1 MKNHT
6 FTPARIALA
15 VAAGLSAHTAFAQV
29 PSPSKVKPNV
39 KGLETTPSLDP
50 GNTGAAFFENGS
62 GAVRDP
68 MLPVEIVDT
77 AESKNTV
84 NTPAPT
90 ESAEVVVG
98 KEEKTLGATELEKAA
113 KNDKTE
119 EAGAVRKDVVEE
131 AIAESKKT
139 DLPVKTASKKVKHR
153 KPSVVAAKEY
163 KPRSSIS
170 PVTDIP
176 DLSQFQR
183 AEAVAVEEPPEDVPV
198 VDLYAAQPGTP
209 VVVTEVVRVD
219 SIDLGVPTYAESET
233 KALPVIPKTDR
244 VEVATVAEVEAQ
256 ERTTSPRE
264 PNFFERLFGLGT
276 GEKEK
281 EQVVAQSV
289 ANPVALQGTDLSPM
303 ASEKA
308 PVITE
313 AKGADGW
320 TPLAVREPAHVPTGP
335 SSVSLD
341 PRDARIAA
349 LQAELAS
356 LQSTPMPVSHVE
368 PPEVLRPAL
377 YPDVPTIDPKT
388 SIQIPGPAPAPK
400 AIKPTPKAP
409 RTMISA
415 SKPVAPFDTPQTVVI
430 DAPRSITPA
439 PEVMVVE
446 KKQHRVAQPKWPG
459 LAETGDFITFLEGS
473 SRVSLETE
481 AQLRTMVG
489 MFREHGIRK
498 IVLQG
503 TALRDEDS
511 EGLES
516 SEFAMQRARNLKS
529 ALQKAGFKGVI
540 ALDDPKRA
548 RPGTTP
554 RVGLVAL
561 R

>member
-15 VAAGLSAHTAFAQV
+15 VAAGLSTHTAFAQV
-29 PSPSKVKPNV
+29 PSPPKVKPNV

-77 AESKNTV
+77 AESKNTA

-119 EAGAVRKDVVEE
+119 EAGAVRKEVVEE

-139 DLPVKTASKKVKHR
+139 DLPVKTADKKVKHR

-176 DLSQFQR
+176 DLSKFQR

-219 SIDLGVPTYAESET
+219 SIDLSVPTYAESET
-233 KALPVIPKTDR
+233 KALPVIPETER

-256 ERTTSPRE
+256 EQEQIAQPRE
-264 PNFFERLFGLGT
+264 PNFFKRLFGVRT
-276 GEKEK
+276 TEK
-281 EQVVAQSV
+281 EQAVAQSV

-320 TPLAVREPAHVPTGP
+320 TPLAVRAPAHVPTGP

-349 LQAELAS
+349 LQAELAA
-356 LQSTPMPVSHVE
+356 LQSTPMPVSHVA

-377 YPDVPTIDPKT
+377 YPDVPTIEPKAA
-388 SIQIPGPAPAPK
+388 IQIPGPASAPK

-415 SKPVAPFDTPQTVVI
+415 NKPVAPVDTPQTVAI
-430 DAPRSITPA
+430 DAPRTITPA

-473 SRVSLETE
+473 SHVSLETE

>member
-50 GNTGAAFFENGS
+50 SNTGAAFFENGR
-62 GAVRDP
+62 GAFRDP

-98 KEEKTLGATELEKAA
+98 KEEQTLGATELEKAA

-119 EAGAVRKDVVEE
+119 EAGAVRKEVVE

-233 KALPVIPKTDR
+233 KALPVIPKTER

-256 ERTTSPRE
+256 ERTTPPRE

-276 GEKEK
+276 TEK

-313 AKGADGW
+313 AKGADDW
-320 TPLAVREPAHVPTGP
+320 TPLAVRAPAHVPTGP

-349 LQAELAS
+349 LQAELAA

-368 PPEVLRPAL
+368 PPEVLKPAL
-377 YPDVPTIDPKT
+377 YPDVPAIDPKAA
-388 SIQIPGPAPAPK
+388 IQIPGPAPAPK

-415 SKPVAPFDTPQTVVI
+415 NKPVAPVDTPQTVAI

-459 LAETGDFITFLEGS
+459 LAEAGDFITFLEGS
-473 SRVSLETE
+473 SHVSLETE

-489 MFREHGIRK
+489 MFRAHGIRK

-516 SEFAMQRARNLKS
+516 SEFAMLRARNLKS

>member
-50 GNTGAAFFENGS
+50 SNTGAAFFENGR
-62 GAVRDP
+62 GAFRDP

-119 EAGAVRKDVVEE
+119 EAGAVRKEVVE

-139 DLPVKTASKKVKHR
+139 DLPVKKASKKVKHR

-233 KALPVIPKTDR
+233 KALPVIPKTER

-256 ERTTSPRE
+256 ERTTPPRE

-276 GEKEK
+276 TEK

-313 AKGADGW
+313 AKGADDW
-320 TPLAVREPAHVPTGP
+320 TPLAVRAPAHVPTGP

-349 LQAELAS
+349 LQAELAA

-368 PPEVLRPAL
+368 PPDVLKPAL
-377 YPDVPTIDPKT
+377 YPDVPAIDPKAA
-388 SIQIPGPAPAPK
+388 IQIPGPAPAPK

-415 SKPVAPFDTPQTVVI
+415 NKPVAPVDTPQTVAI

-459 LAETGDFITFLEGS
+459 LAEAGDFITFLEGS
-473 SRVSLETE
+473 SHVSLETE

-489 MFREHGIRK
+489 MFRAHGIRK

-516 SEFAMQRARNLKS
+516 SEFAMLRARNLKS

-548 RPGTTP
+548 RQGTTP

>member
-50 GNTGAAFFENGS
+50 SNTGAAFFENGR
-62 GAVRDP
+62 GAFRDP

-98 KEEKTLGATELEKAA
+98 KEEKTLGAPELEKAA

-119 EAGAVRKDVVEE
+119 EAGAVRKEVVE

-176 DLSQFQR
+176 DLPQFQR

-233 KALPVIPKTDR
+233 KALPVIPKTER

-256 ERTTSPRE
+256 ERTTPPRE

-276 GEKEK
+276 TEK

-313 AKGADGW
+313 AKGADDW
-320 TPLAVREPAHVPTGP
+320 TPLAVRAPAHVPTGP

-349 LQAELAS
+349 LQAELAA

-368 PPEVLRPAL
+368 PPDVLKPAL
-377 YPDVPTIDPKT
+377 YPDVPAIDPKAA
-388 SIQIPGPAPAPK
+388 IQIPGPAPAPK

-415 SKPVAPFDTPQTVVI
+415 NKPVAPVDTPQTVAI

-459 LAETGDFITFLEGS
+459 LAEAGDFITFLEGS
-473 SRVSLETE
+473 SHVSLETE

-489 MFREHGIRK
+489 MFRAHGIRK

>member
-50 GNTGAAFFENGS
+50 SNTGAAFFENGR
-62 GAVRDP
+62 GAFRDP

-119 EAGAVRKDVVEE
+119 EAGAVRKEVVE

-139 DLPVKTASKKVKHR
+139 DLPVKKASKKVKHR

-233 KALPVIPKTDR
+233 KALPVIPKTER

-256 ERTTSPRE
+256 ERTTPPRE

-276 GEKEK
+276 TEK

-313 AKGADGW
+313 AKGADDW
-320 TPLAVREPAHVPTGP
+320 TPLAVRAPAHVPTGP

-349 LQAELAS
+349 LQAELAA

-368 PPEVLRPAL
+368 PPDVLKPAL
-377 YPDVPTIDPKT
+377 YPDVPAIDPKAA
-388 SIQIPGPAPAPK
+388 IQIPGPAPAPK

-415 SKPVAPFDTPQTVVI
+415 NKPVAPVDTPQTVAI

-446 KKQHRVAQPKWPG
+446 KKQHRVAQPKWTG
-459 LAETGDFITFLEGS
+459 LAEAGDFITFLEGS
-473 SRVSLETE
+473 SHVSLETE

-489 MFREHGIRK
+489 MFRAHGIRK

-516 SEFAMQRARNLKS
+516 SEFAMLRARNLKS

>member
-50 GNTGAAFFENGS
+50 SNTGAAFFENGS
-62 GAVRDP
+62 GAFRDP

-113 KNDKTE
+113 ENDKTE
-119 EAGAVRKDVVEE
+119 EAGAVRKEVVE

-233 KALPVIPKTDR
+233 KALPVIPKTER

-256 ERTTSPRE
+256 ERTTPPRE

-276 GEKEK
+276 TEK

-313 AKGADGW
+313 AKGADDW
-320 TPLAVREPAHVPTGP
+320 TPLAVRAPAHVPTGP

-341 PRDARIAA
+341 PRDARITA
-349 LQAELAS
+349 LQAELAA

-368 PPEVLRPAL
+368 PPEVLKPAL
-377 YPDVPTIDPKT
+377 YPDVPAIDPKAA
-388 SIQIPGPAPAPK
+388 IQIPGSAPAPK

-415 SKPVAPFDTPQTVVI
+415 NKPVAPVDTPQTVAI

-459 LAETGDFITFLEGS
+459 LAEAGDFITFLEGS
-473 SRVSLETE
+473 SHVSLETE

-489 MFREHGIRK
+489 MFRAHGIRK

-516 SEFAMQRARNLKS
+516 SEFAMLRARNLKS

>member
-50 GNTGAAFFENGS
+50 SNTGAAFFENGS
-62 GAVRDP
+62 GAFRDP

-119 EAGAVRKDVVEE
+119 EAGAVRKEVVE

-233 KALPVIPKTDR
+233 KALPVIPKTER

-256 ERTTSPRE
+256 ERTTPPRE

-276 GEKEK
+276 TEK

-313 AKGADGW
+313 AKGADDW
-320 TPLAVREPAHVPTGP
+320 TPLAVRAPAHVPTGP

-349 LQAELAS
+349 LQAELAA

-368 PPEVLRPAL
+368 PPEVLKPAL
-377 YPDVPTIDPKT
+377 YPDVPAIDPKAA
-388 SIQIPGPAPAPK
+388 IQIPGPAPAPK

-415 SKPVAPFDTPQTVVI
+415 NKPVAPVDTPQTVAI

-459 LAETGDFITFLEGS
+459 LAEAGDFITFLEGS
-473 SRVSLETE
+473 SHVSLETE

-489 MFREHGIRK
+489 MFRAHGIRK

-516 SEFAMQRARNLKS
+516 SEFAMLRARNLKS

>member
-50 GNTGAAFFENGS
+50 SNTGAAFFENGR
-62 GAVRDP
+62 GAFRDP

-119 EAGAVRKDVVEE
+119 EAGAVRKEVVE

-139 DLPVKTASKKVKHR
+139 DLPVKKASKKVKHR

-233 KALPVIPKTDR
+233 KALPVIPKTER

-256 ERTTSPRE
+256 ERTTPPRE

-276 GEKEK
+276 TEK

-313 AKGADGW
+313 AKGADDW
-320 TPLAVREPAHVPTGP
+320 TPLAVRAPAHVPTGP

-349 LQAELAS
+349 LQAELAA

-368 PPEVLRPAL
+368 PPEVLKPAL
-377 YPDVPTIDPKT
+377 YPDVPAIDPKAA
-388 SIQIPGPAPAPK
+388 IQIPGPAPAPK

-415 SKPVAPFDTPQTVVI
+415 NKPVAPVDTPQTVAI

-459 LAETGDFITFLEGS
+459 LAEAGDFITFLEGS
-473 SRVSLETE
+473 SHVSLETE

-489 MFREHGIRK
+489 MFRAHGIRK

-516 SEFAMQRARNLKS
+516 SEFAMLRARNLKS

>member
-113 KNDKTE
+113 K
-119 EAGAVRKDVVEE
+119 
-131 AIAESKKT
+131 
-139 DLPVKTASKKVKHR
+139 KVKHR

-233 KALPVIPKTDR
+233 KALPVIPKTER

-320 TPLAVREPAHVPTGP
+320 TPLAVRAPAHVPTGP

-377 YPDVPTIDPKT
+377 YPDVPTIDPKA

-415 SKPVAPFDTPQTVVI
+415 SKPVAPVDTPQTVAI

>member
-50 GNTGAAFFENGS
+50 SNTGAAFFENGR
-62 GAVRDP
+62 GAFRDP

-119 EAGAVRKDVVEE
+119 EAGAVRKEVVE

-233 KALPVIPKTDR
+233 KALPVIPKTER

-256 ERTTSPRE
+256 ERTTPPRE

-276 GEKEK
+276 TEK

-313 AKGADGW
+313 AKGADDW
-320 TPLAVREPAHVPTGP
+320 TPLAVRAPAHVPTGP

-349 LQAELAS
+349 LQAELAA

-368 PPEVLRPAL
+368 PPEVLKPAL
-377 YPDVPTIDPKT
+377 YPDVPAIDPKAA
-388 SIQIPGPAPAPK
+388 IQIPGPAPAPK

-415 SKPVAPFDTPQTVVI
+415 NKPVAPVDTPQTVAI

-459 LAETGDFITFLEGS
+459 LAEAGDFITFLEGS
-473 SRVSLETE
+473 SHVSLETE

-489 MFREHGIRK
+489 MFRAHGIRK

-516 SEFAMQRARNLKS
+516 SEFAMLRARNLKS

>member
-50 GNTGAAFFENGS
+50 SNTGAAFFENGR
-62 GAVRDP
+62 GAFRDP

-119 EAGAVRKDVVEE
+119 EAGAVRKEVVE

-233 KALPVIPKTDR
+233 KALPVIPKTER

-256 ERTTSPRE
+256 ERTTPPRE

-276 GEKEK
+276 TEK

-313 AKGADGW
+313 AKGADDW
-320 TPLAVREPAHVPTGP
+320 TPLAVRAPAHVPTGP

-349 LQAELAS
+349 LQAELAA

-368 PPEVLRPAL
+368 PPDVLKPAL
-377 YPDVPTIDPKT
+377 YPDVPAIDPKAA
-388 SIQIPGPAPAPK
+388 IQIPGPAPAPK
-400 AIKPTPKAP
+400 AIKPTPKAQ

-415 SKPVAPFDTPQTVVI
+415 NKPVAPVDTPQTVAI

-459 LAETGDFITFLEGS
+459 LAEAGDFITFLEGS
-473 SRVSLETE
+473 SHVSLETE

-489 MFREHGIRK
+489 MFRAHGIRK

-516 SEFAMQRARNLKS
+516 SEFAMLRARNLKS

>member
-1 MKNHT
+1 M
-6 FTPARIALA
+6 
-15 VAAGLSAHTAFAQV
+15 
-29 PSPSKVKPNV
+29 
-39 KGLETTPSLDP
+39 
-50 GNTGAAFFENGS
+50 
-62 GAVRDP
+62 
-68 MLPVEIVDT
+68 
-77 AESKNTV
+77 
-84 NTPAPT
+84 
-90 ESAEVVVG
+90 G

-119 EAGAVRKDVVEE
+119 EAGAVRKEVVE

-233 KALPVIPKTDR
+233 KALPVIPKTER

-256 ERTTSPRE
+256 ERTTPPRE

-276 GEKEK
+276 TEK

-313 AKGADGW
+313 AKGADDW
-320 TPLAVREPAHVPTGP
+320 TPLAVRAPAHVPTGP

-349 LQAELAS
+349 LQAELAA

-368 PPEVLRPAL
+368 PPEVLKPAL
-377 YPDVPTIDPKT
+377 YPDVPAIDPKAA
-388 SIQIPGPAPAPK
+388 IQIPGPAPAPK

-415 SKPVAPFDTPQTVVI
+415 NKPVAPVDTPQTVAI

-459 LAETGDFITFLEGS
+459 LAEAGDFITFLEGS
-473 SRVSLETE
+473 SHVSLETE

-489 MFREHGIRK
+489 MFRAHGIRK

-516 SEFAMQRARNLKS
+516 SEFAMLRARNLKS